1 MSQGPSPDLIVGVVG
16 AGSMGRGIAQLC
28 VQAGYRV
35 LLFDTSVE
43 QMAAARD
50 FIGKMLVRAAEKG
63 TMSAEE
69 AAAAIARLEPVAGI
83 DHLAPCGLVIEA
95 AIEDLDIK
103 QELFARLEAVVDD
116 ACVLATNTSSLSVT
130 AVAARCRRPER
141 VAGFH
146 FFMPAP
152 LMRLIEVIDGVRTSP
167 GTIDLLMAA
176 AQRIGHTAVRVADS
190 PGFLVNHAGRGYLT
204 ESLAVLGEGV
214 AAPADID
221 RIMLAAGFRMG
232 PFQLMDLT
240 GIDVTHPAMESVHQ
254 GFYGDPRFRPSGI
267 VRRRLQAGL
276 IGRKSGAG
284 WYDYAEGAQGG
295 PAAEPP
301 APADRPARVWV
312 APSEPARR
320 AALLAA
326 VERCGGVIDD
336 GRFPA
341 GDALCL
347 LAPLGS
353 DATTATLALGVDP
366 RRAVAIDT
374 LLPLDK
380 RRTIMG
386 TPVTD
391 PGALRAAHGLLAA
404 DGVPVTVIRDSA
416 GFVAQHVLAMV
427 VNTACD
433 IAQQRIATP
442 ADIDRAVRLGL
453 GYPQGPLAWGD
464 ILGPARVLALLDAM
478 HAFNRDPRYR
488 PSPWLTRRARLG
500 VSLLTSEP

>member
-1 MSQGPSPDLIVGVVG
+1 VSQGPFPDLIVGVVG

-50 FIGKMLVRAAEKG
+50 FIGKMLARAAEKG
-63 TMSAEE
+63 AMSAD
-69 AAAAIARLEPVAGI
+69 AAVAAVARLEPVAGI

-103 QELFARLEAVVDD
+103 QELFARLEAVVGD
-116 ACVLATNTSSLSVT
+116 ACVLATNTSSLSIT

-146 FFMPAP
+146 FFIPAP
-152 LMRLIEVIDGVRTSP
+152 LMKLVEVIDGVRTSAAAV
-167 GTIDLLMAA
+167 DLLMGVAN
-176 AQRIGHTAVRVADS
+176 RIGHTAVRVADS

-214 AAPADID
+214 ASPADID

-254 GFYGDPRFRPSGI
+254 GYYGDPRFRPSGI

-284 WYDYAEGAQGG
+284 WYDYAEGAKGG
-295 PAAEPP
+295 PGVEPP

-312 APSEPARR
+312 GPAEPARR
-320 AALLAA
+320 AALRAA
-326 VERCGGVIDD
+326 VESCGGVLDD
-336 GRFPA
+336 GRVPA

-353 DATTATLALGVDP
+353 DATTAALAFGIEP
-366 RRAVAIDT
+366 RRAVAVDT

-391 PGALRAAHGLLAA
+391 PAVLRAAHGLLAA

-416 GFVAQHVLAMV
+416 GFVAQRILAMV

-442 ADIDRAVRLGL
+442 ADIDRAITLAL
-453 GYPQGPLAWGD
+453 GYPLGPLAWGD
-464 ILGPARVLALLDAM
+464 ALGPTRLLAVLDTM
-478 HAFNRDPRYR
+478 QAFYRDPRYR

-500 VSLLTSEP
+500 VSLLTPEP